1 MVSTVKAQSGLR
13 TAIHQAAR
21 HRSAPEA
28 RSRPHAGFWKKET
41 AVGASP
47 GEAPLTIFQAGLG
60 GAGDTER
67 WRGQGWWL
75 EGVQGQGSDP
85 EAFPSAW
92 KTSTLT
98 HSTKPLKILCH
109 AWAQS
114 MGSCYPCLPG
124 SHTEEHFGCGEPVF
138 LPWGH
143 LHRPPFCAR

>member
-92 KTSTLT
+92 KTCKEYANPYANPQSLLLAPEAQGLLT
-98 HSTKPLKILCH
+98 GDP
-109 AWAQS
+109 
-114 MGSCYPCLPG
+114 
-124 SHTEEHFGCGEPVF
+124 
-138 LPWGH
+138 
-143 LHRPPFCAR
+143 